1 MNCAKL
7 FYLLWSLILLTYIL
21 TGCEKCDCPNQENNS
36 YIEDSTDIEKASV
49 IGIWQMQGTTKYEL
63 EFTNYGIVIWK
74 HKPYMNSELN
84 YTYSGTTL
92 TISGIKGT
100 GILSEDGNTLKI
112 SGFSDP
118 SSFGTEGAKGPYV
131 NGTYI
136 RQ

>member
-1 MNCAKL
+1 MNRIRQI
-7 FYLLWSLILLTYIL
+7 YLLWSLILVVFLTS
-21 TGCEKCDCPNQENNS
+21 CEKCDCPGQENS
-36 YIEDSTDIEKASV
+36 LDIEEGSNIEKASIV
-49 IGIWQMQGTTKYEL
+49 GTWQMQGTTKYGL

-92 TISGIKGT
+92 TISGIKGI
-100 GILSEDGNTLKI
+100 GILSEDGNTLKV

-118 SSFGTEGAKGPYV
+118 TSFGTEGSKGPYV